1 MKKHQPFDMRSR
13 GFTEMECMHLR
24 HVEPKPATPLWYYIV
39 IALGVAIGLIHL
51 FAVPLL
57 PLPEAHAEEPMK
69 TNADYCQEWHAGEW
83 RVVGAS
89 ADDVAALCA
98 EYL

>member
-1 MKKHQPFDMRSR
+1 MTKHKPFDIRRR

-24 HVEPKPATPLWYYIV
+24 PIEPRASVPLWLRIV
-39 IALGVAIGLIHL
+39 VAASLAVIFVHL
-51 FAVPLL
+51 FIVPLI
-57 PLPEAHAEEPMK
+57 PLPEARAAEPMK
-69 TNADYCQEWHAGEW
+69 TNADYCQEWQRGEW

-89 ADDVAALCA
+89 ADDVAVLCA